1 MDFWD
6 LNKASPKDEFPL
18 PNVDILVDAAGH
30 ERFYFMD
37 GYNGY
42 NQILMDPADASKT
55 ALRRPFGNYFY
66 WVMPF
71 KLKNAGA
78 TYQRTMTL
86 IFGDMLHKQVEDF
99 VDDLVVQANNLAEHL
114 VHLRQVFER
123 CKEHNLRMNPSKCAL
138 GFLVHHRRIDLDPTK
153 VVAITT
159 LSPPTTLKKLRS
171 FVGKVSYLRRF
182 VLGLTEILKPLT
194 KKKKKGIAFVWCDQ
208 C

>member
-66 WVMPF
+66 RVMPF
-71 KLKNAGA
+71 RLKNAGA

-86 IFGDMLHKQVEDF
+86 IFGDMLHKQVEDY
-99 VDDLVVQANNLAEHL
+99 VDDLVVQAKNLVEHL

-171 FVGKVSYLRRF
+171 FVGKVSYLKRF
-182 VLGLTEILKPLT
+182 VLGLAMILKPLT
-194 KKKKKGIAFVWCDQ
+194 KKKKKGIAFV
-208 C
+208 